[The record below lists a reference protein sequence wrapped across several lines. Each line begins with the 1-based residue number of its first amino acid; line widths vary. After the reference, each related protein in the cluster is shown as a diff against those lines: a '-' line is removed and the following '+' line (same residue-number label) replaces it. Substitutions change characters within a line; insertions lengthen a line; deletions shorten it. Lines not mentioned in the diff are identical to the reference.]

1 MYMQK
6 HSPAFTQDSKRL
18 VQAGYTFNFNVCL
31 PATVP
36 ASLTAWLFH
45 SHAGTRANFICREP
59 RRRMQNNSA
68 HDQILV
74 YEKKYLNQLLKS
86 LK

>member
-1 MYMQK
+1 MSLSVYMQK
-6 HSPAFTQDSKRL
+6 HRPAFTQGSERL
-18 VQAGYTFNFNVCL
+18 VEAGYTFNFNVCL

-45 SHAGTRANFICREP
+45 SHAGTCANFNSREP

-68 HDQILV
+68 QDQILA
-74 YEKKYLNQLLKS
+74 
-86 LK
+86 